1 MKSLEGQKN
10 LCELSVQKLTS
21 KYLIIKLMKIKF
33 IIPIIA
39 LIILIG
45 ASFQKLQDKPVLY
58 IIGDS
63 TVQNGSGKGADSL
76 WGWGSFMNLF
86 LNTDKI
92 EIQNHA
98 KGGRSS
104 RTFLTEGRWD
114 SIMKTIKK
122 GDYVLMQFGHNDG
135 GELADTLRARGTI
148 KGIGEESKDIYNP
161 IRKVNETVYTYGY
174 YMRKYVN
181 DAKSKGAIPII
192 VSPIARNKFDE
203 KGKIEKDQY
212 GVWSEEVA
220 KQTGAY
226 FIDLNAMVIKEYQK
240 MGAEKVKAFF
250 PKDHTH
256 TNEEGAIF
264 NAELVTKGI
273 KDLKKCELKKYTNLK

>member
-1 MKSLEGQKN
+1 
-10 LCELSVQKLTS
+10 
-21 KYLIIKLMKIKF
+21 MKIKP
-33 IIPIIA
+33 IIPF
-39 LIILIG
+39 LILVVFLG
-45 ASFQKLQDKPVLY
+45 VSFQRLQDKPVLY

-63 TVQNGSGKGADSL
+63 TVQNGSGKGSDSL

-86 LNTDKI
+86 LDTKKI

-104 RTFLTEGRWD
+104 RTFLTDGRWD

-148 KGIGEESKDIYNP
+148 KVIGDESKDIYNP
-161 IRKVNETVYTYGY
+161 IRKLNETVYTYGY
-174 YMRKYVN
+174 YMRKYAN
-181 DAKSKGAIPII
+181 EAKSKGAIPII
-192 VSPIARNKFDE
+192 VSPVPRNKFNE

-212 GVWSEEVA
+212 GIWASEVA
-220 KQTGAY
+220 QQTGAY
-226 FIDLNAMVIKEYQK
+226 FLDLNTMVIEKYEK

-256 TNEEGAIF
+256 TNEAGAVF
-264 NAELVTKGI
+264 NAELVAKGI
-273 KDLKKCELKKYTNLK
+273 NDLKKCGLKNYLKENKK

>member
-1 MKSLEGQKN
+1 
-10 LCELSVQKLTS
+10 
-21 KYLIIKLMKIKF
+21 MKIKF
-33 IIPIIA
+33 IIPFV
-39 LIILIG
+39 ILFVLVG
-45 ASFQKLQDKPVLY
+45 VSFQKIQHKPVLY

-76 WGWGSFMNLF
+76 WGWGSFMNLYF
-86 LNTDKI
+86 DTNKI

-148 KGIGEESKDIYNP
+148 KGIGDESQDIYNP
-161 IRKVNETVYTYGY
+161 IRKMNETVYTFGH
-174 YMRKYVN
+174 YMRKYAN
-181 DAKSKGAIPII
+181 ETKSKGAIPII
-192 VSPIARNKFDE
+192 VSPIPRNIFDE
-203 KGKIEKDQY
+203 NGKIEKDKY
-212 GVWSEEVA
+212 GIWAKDVA

-226 FIDLNAMVIKEYQK
+226 FLDLNTMVIEKYET
-240 MGAEKVKAFF
+240 MGSQKVKAFF

-256 TNEEGAIF
+256 TNKDGAIF
-264 NAELVTKGI
+264 NTELVIKGI
-273 KDLKKCELKKYTNLK
+273 KGLKGCELKNYIK

>member
-1 MKSLEGQKN
+1 MVTL
-10 LCELSVQKLTS
+10 
-21 KYLIIKLMKIKF
+21 
-33 IIPIIA
+33 A
-39 LIILIG
+39 ILIG

-63 TVQNGSGKGADSL
+63 TVQNGSGKGSDSL

-86 LNTDKI
+86 LDTNKI

-104 RTFLTEGRWD
+104 RTFVTEGRWD

-135 GELADTLRARGTI
+135 GELADTLRARGKI
-148 KGIGEESKDIYNP
+148 KGIGDESKDIYNP

-174 YMRKYVN
+174 YMRKYAN
-181 DAKSKGAIPII
+181 EAKSKGAIPII
-192 VSPIARNKFDE
+192 VSPVPRNKFNE

-212 GVWSEEVA
+212 GIWAKEVA
-220 KQTGAY
+220 LQTGAY
-226 FIDLNAMVIKEYQK
+226 FLDLNTMVIEKYEK
-240 MGAEKVKAFF
+240 MGAENVKGFF

-256 TNEEGAIF
+256 TNEAGAVF
-264 NAELVTKGI
+264 NAELVAKGI
-273 KDLKKCELKKYTNLK
+273 SDLKKCGLKNYLKENKK

>member
-1 MKSLEGQKN
+1 
-10 LCELSVQKLTS
+10 
-21 KYLIIKLMKIKF
+21 MKIKTV
-33 IIPIIA
+33 IPFVLLVA
-39 LIILIG
+39 FFG
-45 ASFQKLQDKPVLY
+45 VSFQKIHDKPVLY

-63 TVQNGSGKGADSL
+63 TVQNGSGKGSDSL
-76 WGWGSFMNLF
+76 WGWGSFMNVF

-148 KGIGEESKDIYNP
+148 KGIGEETKNIYNP

-174 YMRKYVN
+174 YMRKYA
-181 DAKSKGAIPII
+181 DEAKDKGAVPII
-192 VSPIARNKFDE
+192 VSPVPRNKFDE

-212 GVWSEEVA
+212 GIWAQQVA

-226 FIDLNAMVIKEYQK
+226 FIDLNEMVIEKYRK
-240 MGAEKVKAFF
+240 MGPEKVKAFF

-256 TNEEGAIF
+256 TNEAGAVL
-264 NAELVTKGI
+264 NAELVVKGI
-273 KDLKKCELKKYTNLK
+273 KQLKNCELKNYIK

>member
-1 MKSLEGQKN
+1 
-10 LCELSVQKLTS
+10 
-21 KYLIIKLMKIKF
+21 MKIKL
-33 IIPIIA
+33 IIPIIT
-39 LIILIG
+39 LLILIG

-63 TVQNGSGKGADSL
+63 TVQNGSGKGSDSL

-86 LNTDKI
+86 LDTNKI

-104 RTFLTEGRWD
+104 RTFLTDGRWD

-174 YMRKYVN
+174 YMRKYA
-181 DAKSKGAIPII
+181 DETKAKGAIPII
-192 VSPIARNKFDE
+192 VSPVPRNKFD
-203 KGKIEKDQY
+203 KNGKIEKDQY
-212 GVWSEEVA
+212 GIWAQEVA

-226 FIDLNAMVIKEYQK
+226 FLDLNTTVIAKYEE
-240 MGAEKVKAFF
+240 MGSEKVKAFF

-256 TNEEGAIF
+256 TNEAGATL

-273 KDLKKCELKKYTNLK
+273 KDLKGCQLKKYIK

>member
-1 MKSLEGQKN
+1 
-10 LCELSVQKLTS
+10 
-21 KYLIIKLMKIKF
+21 MKIKTV
-33 IIPIIA
+33 IPFV
-39 LIILIG
+39 LLTVFLG
-45 ASFQKLQDKPVLY
+45 VSFQKIQDKPVLY

-63 TVQNGSGKGADSL
+63 TVQNGSGKGSDSL
-76 WGWGSFMNLF
+76 WGWGSFMNVF

-174 YMRKYVN
+174 YMRKYAN
-181 DAKSKGAIPII
+181 EAKDKGAVPII
-192 VSPIARNKFDE
+192 VSPVPRNKFDE

-212 GVWSEEVA
+212 GIWAQQVA
-220 KQTGAY
+220 RQTGAY
-226 FIDLNAMVIKEYQK
+226 FIDLNEMVIEKYRK
-240 MGAEKVKAFF
+240 MGPEKVKAFF

-256 TNEEGAIF
+256 TNEAGAVL
-264 NAELVTKGI
+264 NAELVVKGI
-273 KDLKKCELKKYTNLK
+273 KQLKNCELKNYIK

>member
-1 MKSLEGQKN
+1 MKF
-10 LCELSVQKLTS
+10 
-21 KYLIIKLMKIKF
+21 KI
-33 IIPIIA
+33 IIPLLLA
-39 LIILIG
+39 VFLG
-45 ASFQKLQDKPVLY
+45 VSFQKLQDKPVLY

-63 TVQNGSGKGADSL
+63 TVQNGSGKGSDSL
-76 WGWGSFMNLF
+76 WGWGSFMNLY

-104 RTFLTEGRWD
+104 RTFITEGRWD

-161 IRKVNETVYTYGY
+161 IRKVNETVYTYGH
-174 YMRKYVN
+174 YMRKYAQE
-181 DAKSKGAIPII
+181 AKAKGAIPII
-192 VSPIARNKFDE
+192 VSPIPRNDFD
-203 KGKIEKDQY
+203 KSGKIKKDQY
-212 GVWSEEVA
+212 GIWAQQVA
-220 KQTGAY
+220 QQTGAY
-226 FIDLNAMVIKEYQK
+226 FIDLNKMVIEKYQE
-240 MGAEKVKAFF
+240 MGQEKVKAFF

-256 TNEEGAIF
+256 TNKEGAVL
-264 NAELVTKGI
+264 NAELVNKGI
-273 KDLKKCELKKYTNLK
+273 KDLKSCELKKYIK

>member
-1 MKSLEGQKN
+1 
-10 LCELSVQKLTS
+10 
-21 KYLIIKLMKIKF
+21 MKIKF
-33 IIPIIA
+33 IIPIVA
-39 LIILIG
+39 LVIFIG
-45 ASFQKLQDKPVLY
+45 ASFQKLKDKPVLY

-63 TVQNGSGKGADSL
+63 TVQNGSGKGSDSL
-76 WGWGSFMNLF
+76 WGWGSFMNLYV
-86 LNTDKI
+86 NTDKI
-92 EIQNHA
+92 DIQNHA

-174 YMRKYVN
+174 YMRKYAN
-181 DAKSKGAIPII
+181 EAKAKGAIPII
-192 VSPIARNKFDE
+192 VSPIPRNIFD
-203 KGKIEKDQY
+203 KNGKIEKDQY
-212 GVWSEEVA
+212 GIWVKEVA
-220 KQTGAY
+220 QQTGSY
-226 FIDLNAMVIKEYQK
+226 FINLNEMVIKKYQE
-240 MGAEKVKAFF
+240 MGPEKVKGFF

-256 TNEEGAIF
+256 TNEAGAIL
-264 NAELVTKGI
+264 NAELVTEGI
-273 KDLKKCELKKYTNLK
+273 KKLKGCELKRYIKQK

>member
-1 MKSLEGQKN
+1 
-10 LCELSVQKLTS
+10 
-21 KYLIIKLMKIKF
+21 MKIKI
-33 IIPIIA
+33 IIPF
-39 LIILIG
+39 ILLVVFVG
-45 ASFQKLQDKPVLY
+45 VSFKKIQDKPVLY

-63 TVQNGSGKGADSL
+63 TVQNGSGKGSDSL

-86 LNTDKI
+86 LDTNKI

-104 RTFLTEGRWD
+104 RTFLTDGRWD
-114 SIMKTIKK
+114 FIMKTIKK

-174 YMRKYVN
+174 YMRKYA
-181 DAKSKGAIPII
+181 DETKAKGAIPII
-192 VSPIARNKFDE
+192 LSPIPRNKFD
-203 KGKIEKDQY
+203 KNGKIEKDQY
-212 GVWSEEVA
+212 GIWAQEVA

-226 FIDLNAMVIKEYQK
+226 FLDLNTMVIAKYEE
-240 MGAEKVKAFF
+240 MGSEKVKAFF

-256 TNEEGAIF
+256 TNEAGATF

-273 KDLKKCELKKYTNLK
+273 KDLKGCQLKKYIK

>member
-1 MKSLEGQKN
+1 
-10 LCELSVQKLTS
+10 
-21 KYLIIKLMKIKF
+21 MKIKI
-33 IIPIIA
+33 IIP
-39 LIILIG
+39 LVLLVVFLG
-45 ASFQKLQDKPVLY
+45 VSFQKLQDKPVLY

-63 TVQNGSGKGADSL
+63 TVQNGSGKGSDSL
-76 WGWGSFMNLF
+76 WGWGSFMNLY

-148 KGIGEESKDIYNP
+148 KGIGEESKAIYNP

-174 YMRKYVN
+174 YMRKYAN
-181 DAKSKGAIPII
+181 EAKSKGAIPII
-192 VSPIARNKFDE
+192 VSPVPRNKFNPE
-203 KGKIEKDQY
+203 GKIEKDQY
-212 GVWSEEVA
+212 GIWSEEVA

-226 FIDLNAMVIKEYQK
+226 FIDLNDMVITKYQE
-240 MGAEKVKAFF
+240 MGSEKVKAFF

-256 TNEEGAIF
+256 TNKAGAML
-264 NAELVTKGI
+264 NAELVIKGI
-273 KDLKKCELKKYTNLK
+273 KKLKGSELKKYIK

>member
-1 MKSLEGQKN
+1 MK
-10 LCELSVQKLTS
+10 T
-21 KYLIIKLMKIKF
+21 KYIL
-33 IIPIIA
+33 PIIA
-39 LIILIG
+39 SIVFL
-45 ASFQKLQDKPVLY
+45 AVSFQKFQDKPVLY

-76 WGWGSFMNLF
+76 WGWGSFMNLYF
-86 LNTDKI
+86 KTDKI
-92 EIQNHA
+92 EIQNQA

-104 RTFLTEGRWD
+104 RTFITEGRWD

-161 IRKVNETVYTYGY
+161 IRKVNETVYTFGH
-174 YMRKYVN
+174 YMRKYAN
-181 DAKSKGAIPII
+181 EAKSKGAIPII
-192 VSPIARNKFDE
+192 VSPIPRNKFNAE
-203 KGKIEKDQY
+203 GKIEKDQY
-212 GVWSEEVA
+212 GVWAKEVA
-220 KQTGAY
+220 QQTGVY
-226 FIDLNAMVIKEYQK
+226 FLDLNTRVIEKYEK
-240 MGAEKVKAFF
+240 MGAEKVKEFF

-256 TNEEGAIF
+256 TNKKGAIV

-273 KDLKKCELKKYTNLK
+273 KQLKGCELRKYIK

>member
-1 MKSLEGQKN
+1 
-10 LCELSVQKLTS
+10 
-21 KYLIIKLMKIKF
+21 MKIKI
-33 IIPIIA
+33 IIPF
-39 LIILIG
+39 ILLVVFVG
-45 ASFQKLQDKPVLY
+45 VSFKKIQDKPVLY

-63 TVQNGSGKGADSL
+63 TVQNGSGKGSDSL

-86 LNTDKI
+86 LDTNKI

-104 RTFLTEGRWD
+104 RTFLTDGRWD

-174 YMRKYVN
+174 YMRKYTN
-181 DAKSKGAIPII
+181 ETKAKGAIPII
-192 VSPIARNKFDE
+192 VSPVPRNKFD
-203 KGKIEKDQY
+203 KNGKIEKDQY
-212 GVWSEEVA
+212 GIWAQEVA

-226 FIDLNAMVIKEYQK
+226 FLDLNTMVIAKYEE
-240 MGAEKVKAFF
+240 MGSEKVKAFF

-256 TNEEGAIF
+256 TNEAGATL

-273 KDLKKCELKKYTNLK
+273 KDLKGCQLKKYIK

>member
-1 MKSLEGQKN
+1 
-10 LCELSVQKLTS
+10 
-21 KYLIIKLMKIKF
+21 MKIK
-33 IIPIIA
+33 IIVP
-39 LIILIG
+39 LILLVVFVG
-45 ASFQKLQDKPVLY
+45 VSFQKIQNKPVLY

-76 WGWGSFMNLF
+76 WGWGSFMNLYF
-86 LNTDKI
+86 NTDKI

-104 RTFLTEGRWD
+104 RTFITEGRWD

-148 KGIGEESKDIYNP
+148 KGIGNESKDIYNP
-161 IRKVNETVYTYGY
+161 IRKVNETVYTYGH
-174 YMRKYVN
+174 YMRKYAN
-181 DAKSKGAIPII
+181 EAKAKGAIPII
-192 VSPIARNKFDE
+192 VSPVPRFKFDD
-203 KGKIEKDQY
+203 KNKINKDQY
-212 GVWSEEVA
+212 GVWAQEVA

-226 FIDLNAMVIKEYQK
+226 FLDLNTMVIAKYEE
-240 MGAEKVKAFF
+240 MGPENVKNFF

-256 TNEEGAIF
+256 TNEAGATL

-273 KDLKKCELKKYTNLK
+273 KDLKKSELRKYLK

>member
-1 MKSLEGQKN
+1 
-10 LCELSVQKLTS
+10 
-21 KYLIIKLMKIKF
+21 MKIKF
-33 IIPIIA
+33 IIPLLA
-39 LIILIG
+39 LVVFLG
-45 ASFQKLQDKPVLY
+45 VSFQKLQDKPVLY

-63 TVQNGSGKGADSL
+63 TVQNGSGKGSDSL
-76 WGWGSFMNLF
+76 WGWGSFMNLYF
-86 LNTDKI
+86 NTDKI

-104 RTFLTEGRWD
+104 RTFITEGRWD

-135 GELADTLRARGTI
+135 GELADTLRARGSI
-148 KGIGEESKDIYNP
+148 KGIGEETKDIYNP

-174 YMRKYVN
+174 YMRKYAN
-181 DAKSKGAIPII
+181 EAKSKGAIPII
-192 VSPIARNKFDE
+192 VSPVPRNKFDG

-212 GVWSEEVA
+212 GIWAQEVA

-226 FIDLNAMVIKEYQK
+226 FLDLNTMVIEKYEK
-240 MGAEKVKAFF
+240 MGAEKVNAFF

-256 TNEEGAIF
+256 TNEAGAIL

-273 KDLKKCELKKYTNLK
+273 KQLKGCELKNYIK

>member
-1 MKSLEGQKN
+1 
-10 LCELSVQKLTS
+10 
-21 KYLIIKLMKIKF
+21 MKIKF
-33 IIPIIA
+33 IIP
-39 LIILIG
+39 LLVLVVFLG
-45 ASFQKLQDKPVLY
+45 VSFQELQDKPVLY

-76 WGWGSFMNLF
+76 WGWGSFMNLY
-86 LNTDKI
+86 LKTDKI

-148 KGIGEESKDIYNP
+148 KGIGNETKDIYNP

-174 YMRKYVN
+174 YMRKYASE
-181 DAKSKGAIPII
+181 AKSKGAIPII
-192 VSPIARNKFDE
+192 VSPIPRNQFDE

-212 GVWSEEVA
+212 GIWAEEVV

-226 FIDLNAMVIKEYQK
+226 FIDLNQMVITEYQK

-256 TNEEGAIF
+256 TNEAGAIL
-264 NAELVTKGI
+264 NAELVSKGI
-273 KDLKKCELKKYTNLK
+273 QDLKKCELSSYLKRK

>member
-1 MKSLEGQKN
+1 
-10 LCELSVQKLTS
+10 
-21 KYLIIKLMKIKF
+21 MKIKF
-33 IIPIIA
+33 IIPLLA
-39 LIILIG
+39 LIVFLG
-45 ASFQKLQDKPVLY
+45 VSFQKLQDKPVLY

-63 TVQNGSGKGADSL
+63 TVQNGSGKGSDSL
-76 WGWGSFMNLF
+76 WGWGSFMNLYF
-86 LNTDKI
+86 NTDKI

-104 RTFLTEGRWD
+104 RTFITEGRWD

-122 GDYVLMQFGHNDG
+122 GDYILMQFGHNDG
-135 GELADTLRARGTI
+135 GELADTLRARGSI
-148 KGIGEESKDIYNP
+148 KGIGEETKDIYNP

-174 YMRKYVN
+174 YMRKYAN
-181 DAKSKGAIPII
+181 EAKSKGAIPII
-192 VSPIARNKFDE
+192 VSPVPRNKFDG

-212 GVWSEEVA
+212 GIWAQEVA

-226 FIDLNAMVIKEYQK
+226 FLDLNTMVIEKYEK
-240 MGAEKVKAFF
+240 MGAEKVNAFF

-256 TNEEGAIF
+256 TNEAGAIL

-273 KDLKKCELKKYTNLK
+273 KQLKGCELKNYIK

>member
-1 MKSLEGQKN
+1 
-10 LCELSVQKLTS
+10 
-21 KYLIIKLMKIKF
+21 MKIKTV
-33 IIPIIA
+33 IPFVLLVA
-39 LIILIG
+39 FFG
-45 ASFQKLQDKPVLY
+45 VSFQKIQNKPVLY

-63 TVQNGSGKGADSL
+63 TVQNGSGKGSDSL
-76 WGWGSFMNLF
+76 WGWGSFMNVF

-104 RTFLTEGRWD
+104 RTFLTEGRWN

-174 YMRKYVN
+174 YMRKYA
-181 DAKSKGAIPII
+181 DEAKDKGAVPII
-192 VSPIARNKFDE
+192 VSPVPRNKFDE

-212 GVWSEEVA
+212 GIWAQQVA

-226 FIDLNAMVIKEYQK
+226 FNDLNEMVIEKYRK
-240 MGAEKVKAFF
+240 MGPEKVKAFF

-256 TNEEGAIF
+256 TNEAGAVL
-264 NAELVTKGI
+264 NAELVVKGI
-273 KDLKKCELKKYTNLK
+273 KQLKNCELKNYIK

>member
-1 MKSLEGQKN
+1 
-10 LCELSVQKLTS
+10 
-21 KYLIIKLMKIKF
+21 MKIKI
-33 IIPIIA
+33 IIPF
-39 LIILIG
+39 ILLVVFVG
-45 ASFQKLQDKPVLY
+45 VSFKKIQDKPVLY

-63 TVQNGSGKGADSL
+63 TVQNGSGKGSDSL

-86 LNTDKI
+86 LDTNKI

-104 RTFLTEGRWD
+104 RTFLTDGRWD

-148 KGIGEESKDIYNP
+148 KGIGEESEDIYNP

-174 YMRKYVN
+174 YMRKYTIETK
-181 DAKSKGAIPII
+181 AKGAIPII
-192 VSPIARNKFDE
+192 VSPVPRNKFD
-203 KGKIEKDQY
+203 KNGKIEKDQY
-212 GVWSEEVA
+212 GVWAQEVA

-226 FIDLNAMVIKEYQK
+226 FLDLNTMVIAKYEE
-240 MGAEKVKAFF
+240 MGSEKVKAFF

-256 TNEEGAIF
+256 TNESGATL

-273 KDLKKCELKKYTNLK
+273 TDLKGCQLKKYIK

>member
-1 MKSLEGQKN
+1 
-10 LCELSVQKLTS
+10 
-21 KYLIIKLMKIKF
+21 MKIKF
-33 IIPIIA
+33 IIPIVVLVIF
-39 LIILIG
+39 IG
-45 ASFQKLQDKPVLY
+45 ASFQKFQDKPVLY

-63 TVQNGSGKGADSL
+63 TVQNGSGKGSDSL

-86 LNTDKI
+86 LDTTKI

-114 SIMKTIKK
+114 SVMKTIKK

-161 IRKVNETVYTYGY
+161 IRKVNETVYTYGH
-174 YMRKYVN
+174 YMRKYAN
-181 DAKSKGAIPII
+181 ESKSKGAIPII
-192 VSPIARNKFDE
+192 VSPVPRNKFDE

-212 GVWSEEVA
+212 GVWAQEVA
-220 KQTGAY
+220 QQTGSY
-226 FIDLNAMVIKEYQK
+226 FIDLNEMVIEKYQK

-256 TNEEGAIF
+256 TNEAGAVL
-264 NAELVTKGI
+264 NAELVTEGI
-273 KDLKKCELKKYTNLK
+273 KKLKGSELKKYIK

>member
-1 MKSLEGQKN
+1 
-10 LCELSVQKLTS
+10 
-21 KYLIIKLMKIKF
+21 MKIKI
-33 IIPIIA
+33 IIPF
-39 LIILIG
+39 ILLVVFVG
-45 ASFQKLQDKPVLY
+45 VSFKKIQDKPVLY

-63 TVQNGSGKGADSL
+63 TVQNGSGKGSDSL

-86 LNTDKI
+86 LDTNKI

-104 RTFLTEGRWD
+104 RTFLTDGRWD

-174 YMRKYVN
+174 YMRKYAN
-181 DAKSKGAIPII
+181 ETKAKGAIPII
-192 VSPIARNKFDE
+192 VSPVPRNKFD
-203 KGKIEKDQY
+203 KNGKIEKDQY
-212 GVWSEEVA
+212 RVWAQEVA

-226 FIDLNAMVIKEYQK
+226 FLDLNTMVIAKYEE
-240 MGAEKVKAFF
+240 MGSEKVKAFF

-256 TNEEGAIF
+256 TNEAGATL

-273 KDLKKCELKKYTNLK
+273 KDLKGCQLKKYIK

>member
-1 MKSLEGQKN
+1 
-10 LCELSVQKLTS
+10 
-21 KYLIIKLMKIKF
+21 MKIKF
-33 IIPIIA
+33 IIPIVA
-39 LIILIG
+39 LVILIG

-63 TVQNGSGKGADSL
+63 TVQNGSGKGSDSL
-76 WGWGSFMNLF
+76 WGWGSFMNLY

-104 RTFLTEGRWD
+104 RSFLTDGRWD

-135 GELADTLRARGTI
+135 GALDDTLRARGTI

-174 YMRKYVN
+174 YMRKYAN
-181 DAKSKGAIPII
+181 EAKAKGAIPII
-192 VSPIARNKFDE
+192 VSPIPRNKFDE

-212 GVWSEEVA
+212 AVWSKEIA

-226 FIDLNAMVIKEYQK
+226 FLDLNTMVIKEYQK
-240 MGAEKVKAFF
+240 MGAEKVKVFF

-256 TNEEGAIF
+256 TNRAGAIL

-273 KDLKKCELKKYTNLK
+273 DQLKKCELRNYIK

>member
-1 MKSLEGQKN
+1 MK
-10 LCELSVQKLTS
+10 T
-21 KYLIIKLMKIKF
+21 KYIL
-33 IIPIIA
+33 PIILLIAFLA
-39 LIILIG
+39 L
-45 ASFQKLQDKPVLY
+45 SFQKLNGKPVLY

-76 WGWGSFMNLF
+76 WGWGSFINLYF
-86 LNTDKI
+86 NTDKI

-161 IRKVNETVYTYGY
+161 IRKVNETVYTFGH
-174 YMRKYVN
+174 YMRKYAN
-181 DAKSKGAIPII
+181 EAKSKGAILII
-192 VSPIARNKFDE
+192 VSPIPRNKFNAE
-203 KGKIEKDQY
+203 GKIEKDQY
-212 GVWSEEVA
+212 GVWAKEVA
-220 KQTGAY
+220 QQTGAY
-226 FIDLNAMVIKEYQK
+226 FLDLNKMVIEKYEK
-240 MGAEKVKAFF
+240 MGAQKVNAFF

-256 TNEEGAIF
+256 TNKEGAIV
-264 NAELVTKGI
+264 NAELLTKGI
-273 KDLKKCELKKYTNLK
+273 KQLKGCDLKKYIK

>member
-1 MKSLEGQKN
+1 
-10 LCELSVQKLTS
+10 
-21 KYLIIKLMKIKF
+21 MKIKF
-33 IIPIIA
+33 IIP
-39 LIILIG
+39 LLVLVVFLG
-45 ASFQKLQDKPVLY
+45 VSFQELQDKPVLY

-76 WGWGSFMNLF
+76 WGWGSFMDLF
-86 LNTDKI
+86 LNKNKI
-92 EIQNHA
+92 DIQNHA

-104 RTFLTEGRWD
+104 RTFVTEGRWD

-148 KGIGEESKDIYNP
+148 KGIGNETKDIYNP

-174 YMRKYVN
+174 YMRKYTN
-181 DAKSKGAIPII
+181 EAKSKGAIPII
-192 VSPIARNKFDE
+192 VSPIPRNQFDE

-212 GVWSEEVA
+212 GVWAEEVA

-226 FIDLNAMVIKEYQK
+226 FIDLNQMVINEYQK

-256 TNEEGAIF
+256 TNKDGAIL
-264 NAELVTKGI
+264 NTELVIKGI
-273 KDLKKCELKKYTNLK
+273 KGLKGCELKNYIK

>member
-1 MKSLEGQKN
+1 
-10 LCELSVQKLTS
+10 
-21 KYLIIKLMKIKF
+21 MKIKF

-39 LIILIG
+39 LVILIG
-45 ASFQKLQDKPVLY
+45 ASFQKIQDKPVLY

-76 WGWGSFMNLF
+76 WGWGSFMGLF

-148 KGIGEESKDIYNP
+148 KGIGEESKDIFNP
-161 IRKVNETVYTYGY
+161 IWKVNETVFTYGH
-174 YMRKYVN
+174 YMRKYAN
-181 DAKSKGAIPII
+181 EAKSKGAIPII
-192 VSPIARNKFDE
+192 VSPVPRNKFDD

-212 GVWSEEVA
+212 GTWALEVA
-220 KQTGAY
+220 QQTGAY
-226 FIDLNAMVIKEYQK
+226 FIDLNKMVIKEYQK
-240 MGAEKVKAFF
+240 MGAEKVKTFF

-256 TNEEGAIF
+256 TNKEGAIV

-273 KDLKKCELKKYTNLK
+273 KQLKGCDLKKYIK

>member
-1 MKSLEGQKN
+1 
-10 LCELSVQKLTS
+10 
-21 KYLIIKLMKIKF
+21 MKIKI
-33 IIPIIA
+33 IIP
-39 LIILIG
+39 LILLVVFIG
-45 ASFQKLQDKPVLY
+45 VSFQKLQEKPVFY

-76 WGWGSFMNLF
+76 WGWGSFMNLYF
-86 LNTDKI
+86 NTDKI

-104 RTFLTEGRWD
+104 RTFITEGRWD

-122 GDYVLMQFGHNDG
+122 GDYVVMQFGHNDG

-148 KGIGEESKDIYNP
+148 KGIGNESKDIYNP

-174 YMRKYVN
+174 YMRKYAN
-181 DAKSKGAIPII
+181 EAKAKGAIPII
-192 VSPIARNKFDE
+192 VSPIPRNKFNE

-212 GVWSEEVA
+212 GIWAQEVA
-220 KQTGAY
+220 KQTRAY
-226 FIDLNAMVIKEYQK
+226 FIDLNEMVIEKYEQ
-240 MGAEKVKAFF
+240 MGQEKVKGYF

-256 TNEEGAIF
+256 TNESGAIM

-273 KDLKKCELKKYTNLK
+273 KKLKNCELKNYIK

>member
-1 MKSLEGQKN
+1 
-10 LCELSVQKLTS
+10 
-21 KYLIIKLMKIKF
+21 MKIK
-33 IIPIIA
+33 IIVPLVA
-39 LIILIG
+39 LVILIG
-45 ASFQKLQDKPVLY
+45 ASFQKFQDKPVLY

-76 WGWGSFMNLF
+76 WGWGSFMNLYF
-86 LNTDKI
+86 DTNKI

-114 SIMKTIKK
+114 SIMKTIKI

-135 GELADTLRARGTI
+135 GALDDTLRARGTI

-174 YMRKYVN
+174 YMRKYAN
-181 DAKSKGAIPII
+181 EAKSKGAIPII
-192 VSPIARNKFDE
+192 VSPIPRNKFNE

-212 GVWSEEVA
+212 GVWAQEVA
-220 KQTGAY
+220 QQTGAY
-226 FIDLNAMVIKEYQK
+226 FLDLNTMVIEKYEK

-256 TNEEGAIF
+256 TNELGAIF
-264 NAELVTKGI
+264 NAELVAKGI
-273 KDLKKCELKKYTNLK
+273 QDLKKCELRNYIK